1 VAGKV
6 TGPDGLPPTPAVTAP
21 TRGGT
26 AVGTAPAGTVAA
38 DITADLAADLRAG
51 RITAQ
56 AAIDKMI
63 DRVVD
68 RQVGVNA
75 PAAVREQV
83 RIALAEVVAGDPL
96 LGEKLKQL

>member
-6 TGPDGLPPTPAVTAP
+6 TGPGGLPPSLSVAAP
-21 TRGGT
+21 TRAGPP
-26 AVGTAPAGTVAA
+26 ARTAPA
-38 DITADLAADLRAG
+38 DITTDLAADLRAG

-56 AAIDKMI
+56 AAIDKVI

-75 PAAVREQV
+75 PASVREQV
-83 RIALAEVVAGDPL
+83 RIALADVVAGDPL